1 MYQNA
6 AFWDRIADK
15 YARTPIRDQE
25 SYAYTLGRTRHY
37 LRPDDKVLELGC
49 GTGSTA
55 LDLAPLVADIV
66 ATDISEAM
74 LGKARNKAA
83 DQGIDTVNFV
93 QADAK
98 HAPNGP
104 FDVVMAFN
112 LLHLV
117 EDLEST
123 LEAIADRTR
132 PGGLFISKTFCMP
145 DRLNWIS
152 LMVKIALPVMQM
164 LGKAPYLN
172 RFPAAELDAAIIAAG
187 FELIETGQGP
197 TRDPRRYLVA
207 RRLG

>member
-1 MYQNA
+1 MYRNA
-6 AFWDRIADK
+6 AFWDRVADK
-15 YARTPIRDQE
+15 YARAPIKDQE

-37 LRPDDKVLELGC
+37 LHPEDRVLELGC

-55 LDLAPLVADIV
+55 LELAPLVSEIV
-66 ATDISEAM
+66 ATDISGAM
-74 LGKARNKAA
+74 LDKARDKAA
-83 DQGIDTVNFV
+83 DQGVDTVTFA
-93 QADAK
+93 QADAQ

-117 EDLEST
+117 EDLDGT
-123 LEAIADRTR
+123 LAAIAERTR

-145 DRLNWIS
+145 QRWNWIT
-152 LMVKIALPVMQM
+152 LLVHTVLPVMQ
-164 LGKAPYLN
+164 LIGKAPYLA
-172 RFPAAELDAAIIAAG
+172 RLSAADLDRAILAAG

-197 TRDPRRYLVA
+197 TKDPRRYLVA